1 MEKMENKIILTADTD
16 LIDSESR
23 KGITQ
28 LDTRISTINDRTK
41 NHTFQIER
49 LDKKIIVLDNDINKI
64 KREIEEL
71 KKLK

>member
-1 MEKMENKIILTADTD
+1 MTNKIILTADTD
-16 LIDSESR
+16 LIDNEAR

-49 LDKKIIVLDNDINKI
+49 LDKKIIILDNDMKKI

-71 KKLK
+71 KK